1 MYAKK
6 RIAELTKVGVE
17 IILVYLAFQ
26 SGIEAGL
33 LALAAAGVA
42 AIRVDTSIRQELVL
56 SDRRRCRE

>member
-6 RIAELTKVGVE
+6 RIAELTKAGVE

>member
-6 RIAELTKVGVE
+6 RIAELTKACVE

-33 LALAAAGVA
+33 LAIAAAGVA
-42 AIRVDTSIRQELVL
+42 AIRVDTAIRQELVL

>member
-6 RIAELTKVGVE
+6 RIAELTKAGVE

-26 SGIEAGL
+26 SGVEAGL

-42 AIRVDTSIRQELVL
+42 AIRVDTAIRQELVL
-56 SDRRRCRE
+56 SDRRRRDE